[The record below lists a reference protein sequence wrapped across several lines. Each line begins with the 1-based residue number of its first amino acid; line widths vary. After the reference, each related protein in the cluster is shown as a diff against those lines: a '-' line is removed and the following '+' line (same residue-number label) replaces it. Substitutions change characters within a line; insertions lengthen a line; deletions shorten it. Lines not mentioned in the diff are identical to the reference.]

1 MAVYMK
7 EDNLKTDLLE
17 NISEAFG
24 IFISELK
31 QEKMQRRTISYIL
44 ACSDYDPAEWNKL
57 ITYILGIKCDFK
69 TEKEAKEFY
78 VSQII
83 KLICRENG

>member
-1 MAVYMK
+1 M
-7 EDNLKTDLLE
+7 KTDLLE
-17 NISEAFG
+17 NISAEFG

-31 QEKMQRRTISYIL
+31 QKNMQRRTIAYIL
-44 ACSDYDPAEWNKL
+44 ECSGYDPEEWNKL

-78 VSQII
+78 AGQIV
-83 KLICRENG
+83 KLICKGNS